1 MKRRVSVAHINAE
14 MKYHVFWFI
23 KRLHLHV
30 VIVHYESITVN
41 VVIFLD
47 SAAGQNRHWLSFRTR
62 IPFAGT
68 VLWLT
73 GNRRCATNR
82 FQR

>member
-1 MKRRVSVAHINAE
+1 VKRRVSVAHINAE
-14 MKYHVFWFI
+14 MKYNVFWFI

-47 SAAGQNRHWLSFRTR
+47 SVAGQNRHWL
-62 IPFAGT
+62 
-68 VLWLT
+68 
-73 GNRRCATNR
+73 
-82 FQR
+82 